1 MRNIL
6 FPVLLVLAL
15 AVTACGGGNQQ
26 SARENQP
33 PAQENPQS
41 ARGNEQPAQSGTIT
55 YESETGPIE
64 VPADPQRVISL
75 SGFTG
80 NLMHLGVPV
89 IGTDVW
95 SKSAPQFAEQLKDVE
110 EVSEEGLEKII
121 ELEPDLII
129 ALSTTK
135 NLDKMSQIA
144 PTVSYTWG
152 ALNIFDMH
160 IEVGK
165 AVNKEQ
171 EAREWVEGFRKRL
184 EEAGAKIREKIGEDA
199 TVTVIEV
206 YDKAIY
212 VFGDNWARGTE
223 LLYQE
228 MKLGMPEKVKE
239 NALASGYYALS
250 PEVLPEFVGDYLII
264 SKYSN
269 ADLSFQDTETYK
281 NIPAVKNGR
290 VLEMTGEGSSFSD
303 PYTLEMQLELFEDFF
318 LNSP

>member
-26 SARENQP
+26 
-33 PAQENPQS
+33 PAQENRQS
-41 ARGNEQPAQSGTIT
+41 VQGNEQPAQENTQPSQSGTIT

-64 VPADPQRVISL
+64 VPANPQRVVSL

-89 IGTDVW
+89 VGADIW
-95 SKSAPQFAEQLKDVE
+95 SKTAAQFAEKLKDVE
-110 EVSEEGLEKII
+110 EASEENLEKLI
-121 ELEPDLII
+121 ELDPDLII
-129 ALSTTK
+129 ALSTAK
-135 NLDKMSQIA
+135 NLDKISEIA
-144 PTVSYTWG
+144 PTVTYTWG
-152 ALNIFDMH
+152 ALDIFNMH
-160 IEVGK
+160 IEIGK
-165 AVNKEQ
+165 AVNKEK
-171 EAREWVEGFRKRL
+171 EAREWVDSFRKRL
-184 EEAGAKIREKIGEDA
+184 EETGAKIKAKIGENA
-199 TVTVIEV
+199 TVTVIEA

-223 LLYQE
+223 ILYQE

-239 NALASGYYALS
+239 NALEAGYYALS

-264 SKYSN
+264 SKYAN
-269 ADLSFQDTETYK
+269 ADTTFQDTETYK

-290 VLEMTGEGSSFSD
+290 VLEMTGEGASFSD
-303 PYTLEMQLELFEDFF
+303 PYTLEMQLELFEEFF

>member
-1 MRNIL
+1 MRKLL
-6 FPVLLVLAL
+6 FPALLILAL
-15 AVTACGGGNQQ
+15 IVTACGGGNDK
-26 SARENQP
+26 S
-33 PAQENPQS
+33 S
-41 ARGNEQPAQSGTIT
+41 KGSTFT

-64 VPADPQRVISL
+64 VPTNPRRVVNL

-80 NLMHLGVPV
+80 NLLHLGVPV
-89 IGTDVW
+89 IGTEVW
-95 SKSAPQFAEQLKDVE
+95 SKNAPQFAERLKDVE
-110 EVSEEGLEKII
+110 EVSEENLEKLI
-121 ELEPDLII
+121 ELEPDLIV
-129 ALSTTK
+129 ALSTAK
-135 NLDKMSQIA
+135 NLDTIREIA
-144 PTVSYTWG
+144 PTVTYTWG
-152 ALNIFDMH
+152 ALDIFNMH

-165 AVNKEQ
+165 AVNKEK

-184 EEAGAKIREKIGEDA
+184 EEAGAKIKEKIGENA

-212 VFGDNWARGTE
+212 VFGNNWARGTE

-228 MKLGMPEKVKE
+228 MGLGMPEKVKE
-239 NALASGYYALS
+239 HALEAGYYALS

-269 ADLSFQDTETYK
+269 ADTSFQDTETYK

-290 VLEMTGEGSSFSD
+290 VLEMTGEGASFSD
-303 PYTLEMQLELFEDFF
+303 PFTLEMQLDLFEEFF